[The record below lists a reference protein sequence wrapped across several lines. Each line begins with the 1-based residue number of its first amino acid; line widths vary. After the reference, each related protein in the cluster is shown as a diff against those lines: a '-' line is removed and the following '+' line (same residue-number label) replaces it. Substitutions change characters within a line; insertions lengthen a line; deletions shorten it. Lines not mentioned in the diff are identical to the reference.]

1 MEFVNPGILYG
12 LLAVSIPVI
21 IHLFN
26 FRRFRK
32 VYFTNVAFIKEL
44 KQETQKQ
51 SRLKHLLV
59 LLMRMLAVAALVF
72 AFARPYFPL
81 GENVLQQQETNSISI
96 YVDNSFSLQ
105 AESEKGTMLD
115 LAREKAMEIAS
126 VYKSSDR
133 FQLLTNDLEGRH
145 QRFVSKD
152 EFVDLLDDVEISP
165 VVKTLSQ
172 MVVRQEDLL
181 KQESAKVKTAFIIS
195 DFQKGFLSENISQP
209 DSSVN
214 FLLLPLQATNSDNL
228 FVDSCW
234 FETPVQQVNQNVK
247 LLARLINSSDESYN
261 KFPVKLSI
269 NGTQKA
275 LASFDVGP
283 QESVI
288 VELSFTNTK
297 KGIQQGVIEI
307 SDYPVTFDDRLYFTY
322 NVKPI
327 IEVLAI
333 NGNGENVFLKSLFFN
348 DSLVNLEN
356 VNEGMLNYS
365 NLPGYDLVVFNEL
378 TQISSGLASETK
390 QFVEN
395 GGSLLILPSTAS
407 DLKSYNTFL
416 TQVNAGIFSN
426 VDTSRSPVSYLNI
439 DHPLYADVFEKLPDN
454 MSFPIAFEYFPILT
468 SSLSL
473 YDKILGLQNGNIF
486 MKANAFGL
494 GMVYLSA
501 SPFSLSATD
510 FPQNSLF
517 VPTVYKISIS
527 GNSDEKLFYTIG
539 DEENIRIGRLSL
551 SSEQV
556 VKITGKENF
565 EIIPEIRN
573 AGNNL
578 NLFLHGQITEADNF
592 LLIDNN
598 DKALKGLAFNY
609 SRQESEM
616 IFKERKEIDEYIT
629 NNSLSNFS
637 ILDTSDKPIEKKL
650 TELGYGIQLWRWF
663 VLAALIF
670 LLLEIFILRV
680 FVKR

>member
-96 YVDNSFSLQ
+96 YIDNSFSLQ

-195 DFQKGFLSENISQP
+195 DFQKGFLSENIPQP

-228 FVDSCW
+228 YIDSCW
-234 FETPVQQVNQNVK
+234 FETPVQQINQNAK
-247 LLARLINSSDESYN
+247 LLARLINSSDQSYD

-283 QESVI
+283 QQSVI
-288 VELSFTNTK
+288 VELPFTNNK
-297 KGIQQGVIEI
+297 NGVQQGVIEI
-307 SDYPVTFDDRLYFTY
+307 DDYPLTFDDRFYFSY
-322 NVKPI
+322 HVKPV
-327 IEVLAI
+327 IEVLSI
-333 NGNGENVFLKSLFFN
+333 NGNGENVFLRSLFFN
-348 DSLVNLEN
+348 DSLVNFEN
-356 VNEGMLNYS
+356 VQEGMLNYS
-365 NLPGYDLVVFNEL
+365 NLPGYDLVILNEL
-378 TQISSGLASETK
+378 IQISSGLASETK

-395 GGSLLILPSTAS
+395 GGNLLILPSLSS
-407 DLKSYNTFL
+407 DLENYNTFL
-416 TQVNAGIFSN
+416 TQVNAGRIST
-426 VDTSRSPVSYLNI
+426 VDTTRSPVSYINI
-439 DHPLYADVFEKLPDN
+439 DHPLYADVFENLPEN
-454 MSFPIAFEYFPILT
+454 MSFPVAFAYFPIQV
-468 SSLSL
+468 SRLSL

-486 MKANAFGL
+486 MKANAYGL
-494 GMVYLSA
+494 GMFYLSA
-501 SPFSLSATD
+501 SPYSLSATD
-510 FPQNSLF
+510 FMQNSLF
-517 VPTVYKISIS
+517 VPTVYKMALS
-527 GNSDEKLFYTIG
+527 GNGDEKLFYTIG
-539 DEENIRIGRLSL
+539 EEENIHVGRLSL

-556 VKITGKENF
+556 VKIRGKENF

-573 AGNNL
+573 ASNNL
-578 NLFLHGQITEADNF
+578 HLSLHGQIAKADNYW
-592 LLIDNN
+592 LVDNSG
-598 DKALKGLAFNY
+598 KTIEGLALNY
-609 SRQESEM
+609 SRAESEM
-616 IFKERKEIDEYIT
+616 TFSENSEIENYIASNGLT
-629 NNSLSNFS
+629 NFS
-637 ILDTSDKPIEKKL
+637 MLAAGDKPIEKTL

-663 VLAALIF
+663 VLAALVF
-670 LLLEIFILRV
+670 LLLEILILRV
-680 FVKR
+680 FTKR